1 MSIVSIDVA
10 LDHLRADADDI
21 VDIQHKLNG
30 AQEMAEQFMER
41 RIYASDIDLDTAIDA
56 SAIEMDALA
65 SLRIGALSGD
75 INSHVVK
82 TKLERIDSQMYEKL
96 MIARGIVINPAI
108 EVAILLIL
116 GTLYEHREDVVIG
129 TSIVR
134 LPQAAEHR
142 LQPYRIMGV

>member
-1 MSIVSIDVA
+1 MSIVSIETA
-10 LDHLRADADDI
+10 IHHLRADADDS
-21 VDIQHKLNG
+21 VDIQHKLDG
-30 AQEMAEQFMER
+30 AQEMAEQFMGR
-41 RIYASDIDLDTAIDA
+41 RIYTSDSELDAAIDA

-82 TKLERIDSQMYEKL
+82 TKLERIDSQLYEKL
-96 MIARGIVINPAI
+96 MIARGIVANPGI

-134 LPQAAEHR
+134 LPQAAEYR
-142 LQPYRIMGV
+142 LQPYRIMGL